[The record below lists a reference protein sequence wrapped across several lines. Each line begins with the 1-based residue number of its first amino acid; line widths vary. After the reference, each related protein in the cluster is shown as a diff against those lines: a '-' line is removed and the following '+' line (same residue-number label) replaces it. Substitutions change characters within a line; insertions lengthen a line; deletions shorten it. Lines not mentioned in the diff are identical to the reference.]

1 MIVNEFFIQRIFIDT
16 KMNYNST
23 ILIYSGGMDSTV
35 LLYELLKKD
44 FLVRCLSI
52 DYGQKHKK
60 ELIQASEIC
69 HSLRVKQKLIDLSN
83 LNGLFSNSSLVNT
96 SQAIPE
102 GHYEKDSMKATV
114 VPNRNM
120 ILLSLATAWA
130 INTKSDTV
138 SYAAHS
144 GDHAIY
150 PDCREPFAAGMDS
163 VMQLCD
169 WQKITLNRPFVDF
182 SKAEICQLGARLDVP
197 FEKTWSCYKGLEKH
211 CGRCGT
217 CIERR
222 EAFHLAQVIDPTEY
236 AKDAPSIEQMLE
248 TQWKL
253 PEE

>member
-1 MIVNEFFIQRIFIDT
+1 
-16 KMNYNST
+16 MNSKST

-35 LLYELLKKD
+35 LLYDLLQKD
-44 FLVRCLSI
+44 ISVRCLSV
-52 DYGQKHKK
+52 DYGQKHRK
-60 ELIQASEIC
+60 ELIQASDIC
-69 HSLRVKQKLIDLSN
+69 HSLGVEHKLIDLSN
-83 LNGLFSNSSLVNT
+83 LHELFSNSSLVNE
-96 SQAIPE
+96 SQSMPE
-102 GHYEKDSMKATV
+102 GHYEQDSMKATV

-130 INTKSDTV
+130 INTKSPTV

-150 PDCREPFAAGMDS
+150 PDCREPFAEGMDA

-169 WQKITLNRPFVDF
+169 WQNVRLNRPFVDL
-182 SKAEICQLGARLDVP
+182 SKSEICQLGAQLNIP
-197 FEKTWSCYKGLEKH
+197 FDKTWSCYKGLDKH

-222 EAFHLAQVIDPTEY
+222 EAFYLAKVNDPTVY
-236 AKDAPSIEQMLE
+236 ADDAPSIEQMLE